1 MILLLIVIILII
13 EIKGHDAIEAYLPVR
28 ELTLVDITFVNVV
41 VLLVNDMHQGS
52 SVDRLLFCKNS
63 PSH

>member
-1 MILLLIVIILII
+1 MILLLIIIILII
-13 EIKGHDAIEAYLPVR
+13 EIKGHDAVEAYLPVQ

-41 VLLVNDMHQGS
+41 ALLVNDVHQGS
-52 SVDRLLFCKNS
+52 SVDHLRFCKNR